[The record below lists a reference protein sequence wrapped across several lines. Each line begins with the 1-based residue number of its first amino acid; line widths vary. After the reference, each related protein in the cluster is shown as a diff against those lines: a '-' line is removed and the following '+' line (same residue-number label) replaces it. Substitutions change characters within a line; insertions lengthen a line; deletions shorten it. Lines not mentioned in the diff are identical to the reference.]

1 LVLNGM
7 GDYGHS
13 AMQGNT
19 TYSGIASSA
28 IDLVLSAGE
37 WVIEFKGMQHGTSM
51 TDGSDNGD

>member
-1 LVLNGM
+1 M